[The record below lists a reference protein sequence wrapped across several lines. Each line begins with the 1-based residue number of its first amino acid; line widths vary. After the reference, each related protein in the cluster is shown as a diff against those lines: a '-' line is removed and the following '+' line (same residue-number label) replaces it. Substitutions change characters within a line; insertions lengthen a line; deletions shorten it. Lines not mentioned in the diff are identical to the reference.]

1 VPHRSFRLGAAA
13 AVASI
18 SIATW
23 GCAGTVTQ
31 WMVNLRTS
39 QGDAALDQKSLSEAE
54 KEYALALKLDPH
66 NAHARAGLANVL
78 YLQARTDFNASKL
91 DQAQTEIAEAKKYA
105 PGDAA
110 MDALAAQI
118 DQARIRREVVL
129 ANYPLYESVGT
140 SLADSLKTIAA
151 TQKEIDKELKAFRSD
166 FDTRHLSKA
175 IVASYDLEDEAHRV
189 TNRLISYRGLV
200 ATGAP
205 KGQSQLPSQS
215 ETPNLLPI
223 P

>member
-1 VPHRSFRLGAAA
+1 MLHRSFRSAAAGAAA
-13 AVASI
+13 LA
-18 SIATW
+18 IATS

-66 NAHARAGLANVL
+66 NGHARAGLANVL
-78 YLQARTDFNASKL
+78 FLQARTDFVASKL
-91 DQAQTEIAEAKKYA
+91 DQALMEVQEAKKYA

-110 MDALAAQI
+110 TDALAAQI
-118 DQARIRREVVL
+118 DQARIRREIVL
-129 ANYPLYESVGT
+129 ANYPLYGSVGT
-140 SLADSLKTIAA
+140 SLADSLKTITA

-166 FDTRHLSKA
+166 FDTRHLTKA
-175 IVASYDLEDEAHRV
+175 IVASYDLEDEAHRF
-189 TNRLISYRGLV
+189 TNRLISYRALV

-205 KGQSQLPSQS
+205 KGPSQLPSQS